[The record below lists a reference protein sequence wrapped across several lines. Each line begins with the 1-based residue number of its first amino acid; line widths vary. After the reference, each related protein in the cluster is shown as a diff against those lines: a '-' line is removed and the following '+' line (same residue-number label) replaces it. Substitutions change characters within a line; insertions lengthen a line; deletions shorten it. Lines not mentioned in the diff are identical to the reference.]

1 MITIIIIAI
10 TAIVS
15 LIALGK
21 KDMLNSMMFNAY
33 LVYNHKKY
41 YRLLSYG
48 LVHGS
53 MSHLFFNML
62 TLYFFGTCAEGWFKA
77 AWGPVGGSVLFVIM
91 YVSAIAV
98 SSIADLIKHKYDPKY
113 NAVGASGAVSAV
125 LFASVF
131 FEPTMGIYVYLIPI
145 PIPGF
150 IFAPIYLIYCQ
161 WMARRNMDNIG
172 HTAHFWGAVYGF
184 LFPLIIRPSLFY
196 HFINS
201 FHFS

>member
-1 MITIIIIAI
+1 MITIVIIAI
-10 TAIVS
+10 TVVVS

-21 KDMLNSMMFNAY
+21 KNMLDSMMFNACQ
-33 LVYNHKKY
+33 VHHHRKY

-53 MSHLFFNML
+53 FSHLFFNML
-62 TLYFFGTCAEGWFKA
+62 TLFFFGTSAEAWFKA
-77 AWGPVGGSVLFVIM
+77 AWGNTGGSVLYAVM
-91 YVSAIAV
+91 YVSALAV
-98 SSIADLIKHKYDPKY
+98 SSLADLFKHKDNPNY

-131 FEPTMGIYVYLIPI
+131 FEPTRGIYFYFIPI

-150 IFAPIYLIYCQ
+150 IFAPLYLIYCQ

-172 HTAHFWGAVYGF
+172 HTAHFWGAIYGF
-184 LFPLIIRPSLFY
+184 VFPLIIKPSLFY

-201 FHFS
+201 FNF